1 MGPMLALLAFGVVVI
16 MQSVPPAKERVILLP
31 NQDGTP
37 SALTVKTAKGEAVI
51 DTPYQM
57 AGIAGSGVVYAKAED
72 PVEVKARYGVTLASL
87 PPPAASFTLYF
98 QTGTEVLVPESV
110 PLLARI
116 KDELARRPAPEII
129 VVGHTDRIAS
139 LEFNDALSIKR
150 AEAMR
155 QVLVDTGIPSESII
169 TAGRGE
175 REPLVPTAD
184 EVAEPKNR
192 RVEIRVR

>member
-1 MGPMLALLAFGVVVI
+1 MGVILALLAFGAMI
-16 MQSVPPAKERVILLP
+16 IAQSVPPERVILLP

-37 SALTVKTAKGEAVI
+37 SAVVVKTAKGETVI

-57 AGIAGSGVVYAKAED
+57 AGIGGGGAVSATSEKAD
-72 PVEVKARYGVTLASL
+72 SVRGRYRATLAAL
-87 PPPAASFTLYF
+87 PPAAVSFTLYF
-98 QTGTEVLVPESV
+98 ETGTDVLVPDSV
-110 PLLARI
+110 PLLERI
-116 KDELARRPAPEII
+116 KNELAQHAAPEII
-129 VVGHTDRIAS
+129 VVGHTDRVGT

-155 QVLVDTGIPSESII
+155 QVLVDTGIPHERIVI
-169 TAGRGE
+169 AGRGE

-184 EVAEPKNR
+184 EVDEPKNR

>member
-1 MGPMLALLAFGVVVI
+1 MEVIVALLAFGAMFIV
-16 MQSVPPAKERVILLP
+16 QSMPSERIILLP

-37 SALTVKTAKGEAVI
+37 SAVVVKTAKGEIVL
-51 DTPYQM
+51 DTPYQV
-57 AGIAGSGVVYAKAED
+57 AGIAGSGTISSQ
-72 PVEVKARYGVTLASL
+72 VENRVAINERYGATLAAL

-98 QTGTEVLVPESV
+98 ETGTDVLVPDSV

-116 KDELARRPAPEII
+116 KGELAQHAAPEIV
-129 VVGHTDRIAS
+129 VVGHTDRLGA

-155 QVLVDTGIPSESII
+155 QVLVEAGIPPERIV

-184 EVAEPKNR
+184 DVDEPKNR